1 MTIKDYKVGQEVF
14 IMLSGRQGWQIDEE
28 KDLIKCVVEKVGS
41 KYVYAKAN
49 NRCYSEK
56 FFQQDEKDDF
66 LMEYNDYGDRK
77 LLFLTKEAAFD
88 YVERRRIF
96 DGLRC
101 AFYHSINYGRFT
113 LEQLREVQKIL
124 NT

>member
-1 MTIKDYKVGQEVF
+1 M
-14 IMLSGRQGWQIDEE
+14 
-28 KDLIKCVVEKVGS
+28 VEKVGS
-41 KYVYAKAN
+41 KYVYVKSN

-56 FFQQDEKDDF
+56 FFQRDEKDDF
-66 LMEYNDYGDRK
+66 LMEYTDYGDRK

-96 DGLRC
+96 DGLQY
-101 AFYHSINYGRFT
+101 AFYYSGDYDRFT
-113 LEQLREVQKIL
+113 IEQLREVQKIL

>member
-1 MTIKDYKVGQEVF
+1 MTIKDFKVGQEVF
-14 IMLSGRQGWQIDEE
+14 ILISRKYQIDEE

-41 KYVYAKAN
+41 EYVYVKPN
-49 NRCYSEK
+49 NNCYLGK
-56 FFQQDEKDDF
+56 FFQRDEKDDF
-66 LMEYNDYGDRK
+66 LMEYKDYGDRE
-77 LLFLTKEAAFD
+77 LLFPTKEAAFE

-96 DGLRC
+96 DGLQY
-101 AFYHSINYGRFT
+101 AFYYSGNYDRFT

>member
-1 MTIKDYKVGQEVF
+1 MTIKDYKIGQEVF
-14 IMLSGRQGWQIDEE
+14 IMLSRRQGWQLDEE

-41 KYVYAKAN
+41 KYVYAKPN

-66 LMEYNDYGDRK
+66 LMEYKDYGDRK
-77 LLFLTKEAAFD
+77 LLFSTKEAAFD
-88 YVERRRIF
+88 YVEKRRIF
-96 DGLRC
+96 DGLQYM
-101 AFYHSINYGRFT
+101 FHYSVDYDRFT